1 MINNV
6 RLNNLEHLIDL
17 AIEKI
22 SYTQYMR
29 NEIIPVGYSGND
41 LFLKSFDDIFSKNDA
56 IFLKNAYAEHH
67 KLFEYEQ
74 RMISELASLREMYDD
89 IVSAEY
95 TEKMV
100 ADAKARGII
109 PAGDKPSISIGSSY
123 DEDEAFGEEYE
134 WIV

>member
-6 RLNNLEHLIDL
+6 RLADLEHLIDL
-17 AIEKI
+17 AIEEI

-29 NEIIPVGYSGND
+29 NEIIPAGYFGND
-41 LFLKSFDDIFSKNDA
+41 LFIKSFDDIFSKNDA
-56 IFLKNAYAEHH
+56 IFLRKTYAEHH

-74 RMISELASLREMYDD
+74 RMISELKSLREMYDD
-89 IVSAEY
+89 IVSADY

-109 PAGDKPSISIGSSY
+109 PAEDHPSIFIGSSY
-123 DEDEAFGEEYE
+123 DEDEAFGEEYD